1 MPSGA
6 MASGL
11 RLAGTRFLVTVLL
24 LAPVTSL
31 DFYAFFQARPLLGE
45 GHRNNASRRLTRAPL
60 YEVQVGVALLARC
73 FMRRDRK
80 LPPFISNQLPL
91 ATRSTAA
98 VKVQTEDDE
107 SEWRSQSS
115 PWWHPMELEWKSFH
129 AWTLTSFK
137 SWDVH
142 LTRLIYYY
150 RNHKIL
156 MILVKGKDS
165 WLWVH
170 FCFIFKIKALK
181 YNCLSRLGP
190 RQISNLPFLGQFSG
204 NLFGIV
210 KGGIDAEKNWNFDL
224 CLW

>member
-31 DFYAFFQARPLLGE
+31 HFYAFFHATPLLGE

-73 FMRRDRK
+73 FMRRYRK
-80 LPPFISNQLPL
+80 PFISNQLPL

-107 SEWRSQSS
+107 SE
-115 PWWHPMELEWKSFH
+115 
-129 AWTLTSFK
+129 
-137 SWDVH
+137 
-142 LTRLIYYY
+142 
-150 RNHKIL
+150 
-156 MILVKGKDS
+156 
-165 WLWVH
+165 
-170 FCFIFKIKALK
+170 
-181 YNCLSRLGP
+181 
-190 RQISNLPFLGQFSG
+190 
-204 NLFGIV
+204 
-210 KGGIDAEKNWNFDL
+210 
-224 CLW
+224 

>member
-24 LAPVTSL
+24 LLLPVTSL
-31 DFYAFFQARPLLGE
+31 GFYAFFHARPLLGE

-107 SEWRSQSS
+107 SE
-115 PWWHPMELEWKSFH
+115 
-129 AWTLTSFK
+129 
-137 SWDVH
+137 
-142 LTRLIYYY
+142 
-150 RNHKIL
+150 
-156 MILVKGKDS
+156 
-165 WLWVH
+165 
-170 FCFIFKIKALK
+170 
-181 YNCLSRLGP
+181 
-190 RQISNLPFLGQFSG
+190 
-204 NLFGIV
+204 
-210 KGGIDAEKNWNFDL
+210 
-224 CLW
+224 

>member
-1 MPSGA
+1 
-6 MASGL
+6 
-11 RLAGTRFLVTVLL
+11 
-24 LAPVTSL
+24 
-31 DFYAFFQARPLLGE
+31 
-45 GHRNNASRRLTRAPL
+45 
-60 YEVQVGVALLARC
+60 
-73 FMRRDRK
+73 MRRDRK

-115 PWWHPMELEWKSFH
+115 PWWHPMELKWKSFH

-190 RQISNLPFLGQFSG
+190 RNISNLPFLGQLSELKFSFVFVIKKIQKCETVQISSRG
-204 NLFGIV
+204 HRGKNLKKF
-210 KGGIDAEKNWNFDL
+210 KKKWNYQSLRYWIQF
-224 CLW
+224 